1 MKAKVRLTDAF
12 SGRSINVITELVNR
26 RWDMYEFSFESLSDF
41 QRKKI
46 EDFFGKENAYHTK
59 AEIIFKNKPLSPRHH
74 GKVKNHGEQ

>member
-12 SGRSINVITELVNR
+12 SARSINVITKLVNTEM
-26 RWDMYEFSFESLSDF
+26 DKYEFSFESLSDF

-59 AEIIFKNKPLSPRHH
+59 AEIINQK
-74 GKVKNHGEQ
+74 

>member
-59 AEIIFKNKPLSPRHH
+59 SEIINQK
-74 GKVKNHGEQ
+74 

>member
-12 SGRSINVITELVNR
+12 SGRSIIVITELVNR

-59 AEIIFKNKPLSPRHH
+59 AEIINQK
-74 GKVKNHGEQ
+74 

>member
-12 SGRSINVITELVNR
+12 SGRSIHVITKLVNTEM
-26 RWDMYEFSFESLSDF
+26 DKYEFTFDSLSDF

-59 AEIIFKNKPLSPRHH
+59 AEIINQK
-74 GKVKNHGEQ
+74 